1 MQIRIKDDSVEI
13 EGYVNAVERNSKPLM
28 SRLGKFLERICKGA
42 FTRAL
47 TRNED
52 IHMLLNHDWTKD
64 LGSTK
69 EGNLELTEDN
79 IGLHARAI
87 ITDKDVVEKAK
98 QGKLVGWSFGF
109 ADRDVEQS
117 IEQGLPLR
125 MVRDLDLYEVSILDK
140 TKTPAYDGTLITVRE
155 DSNEMQF
162 RAEPFFDDV
171 KTIEEVHQIV
181 KREESNETSETKEKE
196 IDYSKYE
203 KIISEMKGA

>member
-1 MQIRIKDDSVEI
+1 
-13 EGYVNAVERNSKPLM
+13 
-28 SRLGKFLERICKGA
+28 
-42 FTRAL
+42 
-47 TRNED
+47 
-52 IHMLLNHDWTKD
+52 MLLNHDWTKD